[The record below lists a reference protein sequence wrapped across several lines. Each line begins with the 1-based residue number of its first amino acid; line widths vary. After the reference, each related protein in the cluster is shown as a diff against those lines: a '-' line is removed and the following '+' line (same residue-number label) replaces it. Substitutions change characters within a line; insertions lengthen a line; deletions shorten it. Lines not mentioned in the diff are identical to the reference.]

1 MPADDLSGISGL
13 DDRHRAV
20 LAQKLGIT
28 TYYELIMADRQ
39 RIADAFGRRAIR
51 PALEDVS
58 AWQDEARRLRAA
70 SIGASV
76 SALAAP
82 GWQSAATFVVAF
94 EERGQGAALERRIV
108 AEQTEIEPE
117 PSPQE
122 QSQWAGW
129 PCGDAC
135 RWMLERVGARA
146 APALPRPPRTAP
158 SAEPGT
164 AEADPGEAAPEEPR
178 PAEASTAEASTA
190 ETRAAKTPAAGTPA
204 ALDIERADLA
214 DSRGSTELVAGSRPL
229 PRDRLVW
236 HQPAKLI
243 VTLGSSPAGPRTSV
257 VLQLAQPDGPKQN
270 IAGHLDETGQKAEVE
285 LTGLAA
291 GEYRP
296 TIVASTRDGSFLPR
310 VVKLSAV
317 ELAGPAPAPGGPP

>member
-94 EERGQGAALERRIV
+94 EERGQVRHWNGGSSPNRPRSNPSRRPRNSRNGLAGCVATPAGGCSSGLALGPLRPCPARRGPPPR
-108 AEQTEIEPE
+108 QNP
-117 PSPQE
+117 
-122 QSQWAGW
+122 
-129 PCGDAC
+129 
-135 RWMLERVGARA
+135 
-146 APALPRPPRTAP
+146 APRRPTQGRLPRKSRARRRRAP
-158 SAEPGT
+158 
-164 AEADPGEAAPEEPR
+164 
-178 PAEASTAEASTA
+178 AEASTA

-214 DSRGSTELVAGSRPL
+214 DSRGSTELVAGSARCPGT
-229 PRDRLVW
+229 V
-236 HQPAKLI
+236 
-243 VTLGSSPAGPRTSV
+243 SSGTS
-257 VLQLAQPDGPKQN
+257 
-270 IAGHLDETGQKAEVE
+270 
-285 LTGLAA
+285 
-291 GEYRP
+291 RR
-296 TIVASTRDGSFLPR
+296 S
-310 VVKLSAV
+310 
-317 ELAGPAPAPGGPP
+317 

>member
-20 LAQKLGIT
+20 LAQKLGIS

-129 PCGDAC
+129 ACGDAC

-146 APALPRPPRTAP
+146 APALPRPPRTVP
-158 SAEPGT
+158 PAESGT
-164 AEADPGEAAPEEPR
+164 AEAYPGEAAPEEPR
-178 PAEASTAEASTA
+178 PEASTAEASAA
-190 ETRAAKTPAAGTPA
+190 ETRAAKIPAAGTPA

-310 VVKLSAV
+310 VVRLSTV
-317 ELAGPAPAPGGPP
+317 ELAGPASAPGGLP

>member
-20 LAQKLGIT
+20 LAQKLGIS

-129 PCGDAC
+129 ACGDAC

-146 APALPRPPRTAP
+146 APALPRPPRTVP
-158 SAEPGT
+158 PAESGT
-164 AEADPGEAAPEEPR
+164 AEAYPGEAAPEEPR
-178 PAEASTAEASTA
+178 PAEASTAEASAA
-190 ETRAAKTPAAGTPA
+190 ETRAAKIPAAGTPA

-285 LTGLAA
+285 LTGLAV

-310 VVKLSAV
+310 VVRLSTV
-317 ELAGPAPAPGGPP
+317 ELAGPASAPGGLP